1 MNMNQKNKNIL
12 IVTGLAGAGM
22 SSSLKFLEDLGYE
35 VFDNFPLSLL
45 SELID
50 DSKDTPIAVGV
61 DSRSR
66 GFNAK
71 ALQKAQEK
79 HNAFL
84 VFLTA
89 EEAVLQKR
97 FTETRR
103 KHPQAKDRPPSA
115 GIKVEEKLLYP
126 LRAVANLILDTST
139 LSIHDLKRLVHGH
152 FGSKTDKNL
161 NVNLL
166 SFGFK
171 NGTPRE
177 ADLVID
183 VRFLKNPYW
192 NEELRALTGL
202 DKEVTDFINSD
213 SGLEPFFKK
222 FKALILELLPRY
234 NLEGKVYLT
243 IAIGCTGGKHRSVYV
258 TEKLK
263 SEIIDFGYKAYIQHR
278 DIKK

>member
-1 MNMNQKNKNIL
+1 MNKKNKNIL

-22 SSSLKFLEDLGYE
+22 SSSLKFFE

-50 DSKDTPIAVGV
+50 DSKNKPIAIGI

-66 GFNAK
+66 GFKPKEIEK
-71 ALQKAQEK
+71 AIKK

-84 VFLTA
+84 VFVTA
-89 EEAVLQKR
+89 EESVLQKR

-115 GIKVEEKLLYP
+115 GIKVEQKLLYP
-126 LRAVANLILDTST
+126 LREVANLILDTTT
-139 LSIHDLKRLVHGH
+139 LSIHELKRVIHGN
-152 FGSKTDKNL
+152 FGHNSDNRLSVT
-161 NVNLL
+161 LL

-177 ADLVID
+177 ADIIMD

-192 NEELRALTGL
+192 NEELKPLTGL
-202 DKEVTDFINSD
+202 DKKVSDFIKTDNGLNS
-213 SGLEPFFKK
+213 FFEK
-222 FKALILELLPRY
+222 FKDLLFELLPRY
-234 NLEGKVYLT
+234 KLEGKSYLT
-243 IAIGCTGGKHRSVYV
+243 IAIGCTGGKHRSVYIV
-258 TEKLK
+258 ETLK
-263 SEIIDFGYKAYIQHR
+263 PLIEEFGYNSYIQHR